1 MWVNAGE
8 SFRMPHRTARFL
20 PNIGRNDSPSQQFF
34 EYQGSLQQRK
44 GAHVES
50 AFLSGKPVVSLF
62 GSVALN
68 LCLAK
73 TRSAFEMNDIR
84 GGRLTRYMDDIQP

>member
-1 MWVNAGE
+1 MWMNHGE
-8 SFRMPHRTARFL
+8 SDRMPHRTARFL
-20 PNIGRNDSPSQQFF
+20 PNIGRNGSPSQQFF
-34 EYQGSLQQRK
+34 EYEGSLQQRK

-73 TRSAFEMNDIR
+73 TKSAFAINNIKKEIKKEM
-84 GGRLTRYMDDIQP
+84 